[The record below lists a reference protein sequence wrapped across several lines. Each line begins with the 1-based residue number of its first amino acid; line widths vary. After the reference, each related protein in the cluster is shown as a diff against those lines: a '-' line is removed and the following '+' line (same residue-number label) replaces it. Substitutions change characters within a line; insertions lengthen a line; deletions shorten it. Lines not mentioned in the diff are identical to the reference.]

1 MISASDMPGPG
12 AGVTAAEIDAVA
24 PLIAGVTASERAA
37 VFPLM
42 KFFIAEP
49 GLSSAPSLAKAAA
62 RRSAIIAER

>member
-1 MISASDMPGPG
+1 M
-12 AGVTAAEIDAVA
+12 
-24 PLIAGVTASERAA
+24 AA

-62 RRSAIIAER
+62 RRSAIIAASKRGATESKRGATESKRGATVRSANSSLLGVT